1 VRGIAAAV
9 LAVALVLVV
18 VETPVAASPAQNTS
32 TQSYTIQQGDTLW
45 NLSRRFGT
53 TPERIA
59 ELNGIG
65 VDDTLSIGR
74 ILRLPGAPRTGA
86 VPASRPAK
94 VAAASPASRVV
105 ARTHRVRAGDTL
117 WGIARRYGTTPKRL
131 AAMNR
136 ISETAILSLG
146 RRLKVPGT
154 VAVTRRAPAASTSIS
169 RSPQASAERLA
180 AMRKRLAALPSRGE
194 KWMSDML
201 ALSRRYLG
209 VRYRWAG
216 TSPSGFDCSGF
227 MYYVYGRMGVAL
239 PRTTY
244 DMYDAGAPVPRE
256 DLREGD
262 LVFFQTLHPGPS
274 HAGIYLGDG
283 RFIHASSGSRRV
295 LISSME
301 EGYYA
306 ARFLG
311 ARRF

>member
-1 VRGIAAAV
+1 VFVVAV
-9 LAVALVLVV
+9 ILGLIG
-18 VETPVAASPAQNTS
+18 TPAAASPTQDTS
-32 TQSYTIQQGDTLW
+32 THTYTIQQGDTLW

-59 ELNGIG
+59 ALNGIG

-74 ILRLPGAPRTGA
+74 VLRVPASQQAA
-86 VPASRPAK
+86 VRPASRPAG
-94 VAAASPASRVV
+94 AAPAPAAPRLV

-117 WGIARRYGTTPKRL
+117 WDIARRYGTTPKRI
-131 AAMNR
+131 ASMNG
-136 ISETAILSLG
+136 ISETTILTLG

-154 VAVTRRAPAASTSIS
+154 VAVARRSPAAAAA
-169 RSPQASAERLA
+169 SPKVPYAVRLA

-201 ALSRRYLG
+201 AMSRRYLG

-244 DMYDAGAPVPRE
+244 DMYDAGAAVPRE
-256 DLREGD
+256 DLKAGD
-262 LVFFQTLHPGPS
+262 LVFFQTLRPGPS

-283 RFIHASSGSRRV
+283 RFIHASSGAGRV
-295 LISSME
+295 LVSSLE

-306 ARFLG
+306 PRFLG